1 MHPRYTFSLSLSR
14 KGFKAVFFSTQL
26 TSAQISKRLAEAEQT
41 ELQISTAREKY
52 RKVATRGSVMY
63 FVVATLGDVDPMYQ
77 YSLKYFNQLFN
88 SCIEQSETS
97 PDLEVRLATLL
108 RNITS
113 SVYTNVARY
122 ITLSSLLCI
131 GFEQFL

>member
-1 MHPRYTFSLSLSR
+1 
-14 KGFKAVFFSTQL
+14 
-26 TSAQISKRLAEAEQT
+26 
-41 ELQISTAREKY
+41 
-52 RKVATRGSVMY
+52 MY

-88 SCIEQSETS
+88 SCIEQSEPS
-97 PDLEVRLATLL
+97 SDLNVRLATLL

-122 ITLSSLLCI
+122 VYMYPLCI
-131 GFEQFL
+131 NDIICGRVVIITCN

>member
-1 MHPRYTFSLSLSR
+1 
-14 KGFKAVFFSTQL
+14 
-26 TSAQISKRLAEAEQT
+26 
-41 ELQISTAREKY
+41 
-52 RKVATRGSVMY
+52 MY

-88 SCIEQSETS
+88 SCIEQSEPS

-122 ITLSSLLCI
+122 THCTHIKRLPLYLLVLCTGVSMAHI
-131 GFEQFL
+131 RKPRV